1 MYQNLDSYQQL
12 LLAIEFH
19 LSGATIPQELADLL
33 GPELITDI
41 TNPNVCKG
49 IADEHSNDTR
59 I

>member
-1 MYQNLDSYQQL
+1 MYQDLDTYQQL

-19 LSGATIPQELADLL
+19 LSGSAIPQELADLL

-49 IADEHSNDTR
+49 IADEPAEHV
-59 I
+59 